1 MSFAALTRR
10 YTVRAFCQG
19 VLATL
24 LFGFSQ
30 PAGAQEMQIES
41 AVQVAVQED
50 VAKTRSQALS
60 DAMERALEMAID
72 QAAPEVRGRLYLV
85 SARAREFVSS
95 YRVVEETEQAGR
107 LSLKIAAQVD
117 VAHLLRELQ
126 AVLPKSKRSDGRP
139 KILICT
145 RLAGAEPSA
154 ATLAAEARDL
164 LVQRGQPVELG
175 SAERCQPSNL
185 SSWPGPRLIF
195 DGTVAAKGAE
205 VRGTSPRL
213 YSSLVHGG
221 WQYFADTTAQPQME
235 SGDGT
240 GFAERSEEALAQAT
254 AQLGRP
260 LLSRLAERNGLL
272 GRVGG
277 GVLLI
282 ATGLRSPQV
291 MNKLWKALLALPGV
305 SRVEPRRFLVADGA
319 DEQVHFQLTT
329 TTAPETLGTALY
341 RTPIAG
347 LRVQVVPLG
356 PSTLRLDCVPAQEL
370 PSATPDAQPL
380 PTEAVTP

>member
-1 MSFAALTRR
+1 MSFVVLTRK
-10 YTVRAFCQG
+10 YTKRFLCQG
-19 VLATL
+19 ILAAV
-24 LFGFSQ
+24 LFGFVQ
-30 PAGAQEMQIES
+30 PASAQEMQIES

-60 DAMERALEMAID
+60 EAMARALELAVE
-72 QAAPEVRGRLYLV
+72 QAAPDVRGRLYLV

-95 YRVVEETEQAGR
+95 YRVVEETEQDGR

-126 AVLPKSKRSDGRP
+126 AVLPKSKRGDARP
-139 KILICT
+139 KILVCA
-145 RLAGAEPSA
+145 RWAGAETSA

-164 LVQRGQPVELG
+164 LVQRDQPVELG
-175 SAERCQPSNL
+175 SAERCQPSAL

-195 DGTVAAKGAE
+195 DGTVTANAAE

-213 YSSLVHGG
+213 WSSLVHGG
-221 WQYFADTTAQPQME
+221 WQYFADANAQPQTE
-235 SGDGT
+235 TGDGI
-240 GFAERSEEALAQAT
+240 GFAERTEAALAQAT

-260 LLSRLAERNGLL
+260 LLSRLAERSGLL

-305 SRVEPRRFLVADGA
+305 SRVEPRRFLVLDGV

-329 TTAPETLGTALY
+329 TTNSETLGTALY

-356 PSTLRLDCVPAQEL
+356 PSTVRLDCVPAQEL
-370 PSATPDAQPL
+370 PSATPDAQQL
-380 PTEAVTP
+380 PTEAATP

>member
-1 MSFAALTRR
+1 MSFAVLTRK
-10 YTVRAFCQG
+10 YTSRFLCQG
-19 VLATL
+19 VLAAL
-24 LFGFSQ
+24 LVGFVQ
-30 PAGAQEMQIES
+30 PASAQEMQIES
-41 AVQVAVQED
+41 AVQVALQED

-60 DAMERALEMAID
+60 DAMARALELAVE
-72 QAAPEVRGRLYLV
+72 QAAPDVRGRLYLI

-95 YRVVEETEQAGR
+95 YRVVEETEQDGR

-126 AVLPKSKRSDGRP
+126 AVLPKSKRGDGRP
-139 KILICT
+139 KILVCA
-145 RLAGAEPSA
+145 RLAGAETSA

-164 LVQRGQPVELG
+164 LVQRDQPVELG
-175 SAERCQPSNL
+175 SAERCQLSNL

-195 DGTVAAKGAE
+195 DGTVTAKAAE

-213 YSSLVHGG
+213 WSSLVHGG
-221 WQYFADTTAQPQME
+221 WQYFADANAQPQTE

-240 GFAERSEEALAQAT
+240 GFAERTDDALVQAT

-305 SRVEPRRFLVADGA
+305 SRVEPRRFLVSDGA

-329 TTAPETLGTALY
+329 TTSSETLGTALY

-356 PSTLRLDCVPAQEL
+356 PSTVRLDCVPAQEL
-370 PSATPDAQPL
+370 PSATMDAQPL
-380 PTEAVTP
+380 PTEAATP

>member
-1 MSFAALTRR
+1 MA
-10 YTVRAFCQG
+10 
-19 VLATL
+19 
-24 LFGFSQ
+24 
-30 PAGAQEMQIES
+30 
-41 AVQVAVQED
+41 
-50 VAKTRSQALS
+50 
-60 DAMERALEMAID
+60 RALELAVE
-72 QAAPEVRGRLYLV
+72 QAAPDVRGRLYLV

-95 YRVVEETEQAGR
+95 YRVVEETEQDGR

-126 AVLPKSKRSDGRP
+126 AVLPKSKRGDARP
-139 KILICT
+139 KILVCA
-145 RLAGAEPSA
+145 RWAGAETSA

-164 LVQRGQPVELG
+164 LVQRDQPVELG
-175 SAERCQPSNL
+175 SAERCQPSAL

-195 DGTVAAKGAE
+195 DGTVTANAAE

-213 YSSLVHGG
+213 WSSLVHGG
-221 WQYFADTTAQPQME
+221 WQYFAAANAQPQTE
-235 SGDGT
+235 TGDGI
-240 GFAERSEEALAQAT
+240 GFAERTEEALAQAT

-260 LLSRLAERNGLL
+260 LLSRLAERSGLL

-305 SRVEPRRFLVADGA
+305 SRVEPRRFLVLDGV

-329 TTAPETLGTALY
+329 TTNSETLGTALY

-356 PSTLRLDCVPAQEL
+356 PSTVRLDCVPAQEL
-370 PSATPDAQPL
+370 PSATPDAQQL
-380 PTEAVTP
+380 PTEAATP